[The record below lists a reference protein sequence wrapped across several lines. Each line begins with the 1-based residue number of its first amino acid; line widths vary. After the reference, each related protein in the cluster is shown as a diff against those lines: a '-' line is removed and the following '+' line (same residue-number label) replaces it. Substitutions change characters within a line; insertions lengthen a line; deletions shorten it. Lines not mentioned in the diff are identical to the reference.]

1 MRADDRREFAK
12 ILQAHAQTVD
22 VCEACALTTR
32 ELATEVA
39 RGGIPP
45 RADLVRTIEEADG
58 VLSQL
63 EATRKE
69 LERLMAAFS

>member
-1 MRADDRREFAK
+1 MRADDRREFVK
-12 ILQAHAQTVD
+12 ILQAHAQTVG